1 MRRIIEEAVEKRKKK
16 QKEIQNILI
25 ELGGLIEKRSIFR
38 RSGKKASE
46 ILSLFN
52 TKLNELI
59 TLQDQ
64 EWDHLSNNHYNSV
77 FNSLQGQIDKLDA
90 KYSNIRTLITNFRDL
105 EGSLEKLSGSISQ
118 KEISRETKKINE
130 IKEKISPFQ
139 YSDFEK
145 RFRGSSDTIK
155 ENLKKY
161 IPFFKGAQ
169 NVIDIG
175 CGRGEFIQLLK
186 NEGVSAEGIDISDS
200 MLKEA
205 REKGLNCINKDALE
219 YLKEKAGNSVEGIF
233 SSQVI
238 EHFEPEYLKKV
249 VNESFRILKP
259 GSPVILETINPL
271 SLFALTNIYYLDI
284 THQKPLHPEFMRYML
299 ESAGF
304 SKVEIIYSEPLHTHF
319 LEEIQPDKESAREF
333 NSNVDKLNKILFN
346 SPDYAVS
353 GIK

>member
-16 QKEIQNILI
+16 QKEIQEILL
-25 ELGGLIEKRSIFR
+25 ELGGLIEHRSVFKK
-38 RSGKKASE
+38 SGTKASE
-46 ILSLFN
+46 ILSQFN

-77 FNSLQGQIDKLDA
+77 FTSLQGQIDKLDA
-90 KYSNIRTLITNFRDL
+90 KYSNIQTLINNFRDL
-105 EGSLEKLSGSISQ
+105 ENSLEDLAGSFS
-118 KEISRETKKINE
+118 KEQPEKEKFNE
-130 IKEKISPFQ
+130 LKEKISPFQ

-145 RFRGSSDTIK
+145 RFRGSREKIK

-161 IPFFKGAQ
+161 IPYFKDSRDLL
-169 NVIDIG
+169 DIG

-186 NEGVSAEGIDISDS
+186 DEGINAKGIDNSDS

-205 REKGLNCINKDALE
+205 KEKGLNCIKADAFE
-219 YLKEKAGNSVEGIF
+219 YLKKQEKNSTGGIF

-238 EHFEPEYLKKV
+238 EHFEPEYLKKI
-249 VNESFRILKP
+249 VNESYRILEP
-259 GSPVILETINPL
+259 GSILILETINPL
-271 SLFALTNIYYLDI
+271 SLFALTNIFYLDI
-284 THQKPLHPEFMRYML
+284 THQKPLHPEFMRYMF

-319 LEEIQPDKESAREF
+319 LEEISPDKESAREF
-333 NSNVDKLNKILFN
+333 NSNVDKLNKMLFN
-346 SPDYAVS
+346 SPEYAVS
-353 GIK
+353 GTK